1 MVDGEEGGRG
11 GAVEQIE
18 ISGGIVNVS
27 GNICGGNGGRGGN
40 GYFYWTGNG
49 DIKCGDGG
57 DGGRGGSVILKVAG
71 GTLNVG
77 GSVRGGSGGSP
88 GNAVMYGGSSGSSGS
103 SGLCLV
109 AVAGG
114 SFKTGSVQTQPVKSV
129 LDDVTVYCVTVPGL
143 ASDAAVTLENL
154 PGYGT
159 NDIFADA
166 DGKIYLY
173 LPNGTYSF
181 TANGKS
187 YAATVADGPTTAAVA
202 Q

>member
-1 MVDGEEGGRG
+1 MYE
-11 GAVEQIE
+11 
-18 ISGGIVNVS
+18 VS
-27 GNICGGNGGRGGN
+27 AQTL
-40 GYFYWTGNG
+40 GY
-49 DIKCGDGG
+49 GDGG
-57 DGGRGGSVILKVAG
+57 DGGNGGSVILKVSG

-77 GSVRGGSGGSP
+77 GSIRGGSGGAP
-88 GNAVMYGGSSGSSGS
+88 GTSSYGNGKAGSSGY

-114 SFKTGSVQTQPVKSV
+114 SFKAGSVQTQPVKSV

-143 ASDAAVTLENL
+143 APDAAVTLENL

-159 NDIFADA
+159 NDIVADE

-187 YAATVADGPTTAAVA
+187 YSATVADGPTTAVL
-202 Q
+202 QEK